1 MTAKLEKKI
10 QTNFIFDISSVF
22 IDDDM
27 KFVEISDEQYYY
39 LRSIQ
44 NQ

>member
-10 QTNFIFDISSVF
+10 QTNFIFDIPSVF

-27 KFVEISDEQYYY
+27 KFVEISDEQY

-44 NQ
+44 NQS